1 MDSHR
6 AGDPR
11 DETEIADDLRRW
23 RSDTPACASRIHL
36 NNAGAALMPRPVAAA
51 IEEHIR
57 REEEMGGYEA
67 AEARDDLVRSAY
79 DSVAKLV
86 NARPANL
93 AVVENATVAVA
104 EALSSLDFAKGDV
117 VVTTQADYPSNQ
129 LMLLSLARRQ
139 RIEIAR
145 AADLPEGGADPQSV
159 REILRR
165 RRCRMVVVSWVPT
178 NSGLVQP
185 VAEIGRVCEEAG
197 VPYFVDACQAV
208 GQLPIDVADIRCDF
222 MGASARKFLR
232 GPRGVGF
239 LYVSDRMLATGAHPL
254 YVDMRGA
261 DWIAADDFRLAPDAR
276 RFETWEFAYA
286 LVIGM
291 GAAADYALA
300 VGDVAFRRARAL
312 TAYARERLATIAS
325 LRVLDRGREL
335 GAIATAAIDGRDAD
349 DVKLA
354 LRARGVNTSVSR
366 RESGVID
373 MDRKGAVSALRVS
386 PHYYNTRAE
395 IDAAVAVLE
404 DVLRRP

>member
-1 MDSHR
+1 
-6 AGDPR
+6 
-11 DETEIADDLRRW
+11 
-23 RSDTPACASRIHL
+23 
-36 NNAGAALMPRPVAAA
+36 MPRPVVAA

-57 REEEMGGYEA
+57 REEELGGYEA
-67 AEARDDLVRSAY
+67 AEARAGLVEAAY
-79 DSVAKLV
+79 ASVAKLV
-86 NARPANL
+86 NAQAANI

-104 EALSSLDFAKGDV
+104 EALSSLDLTSGDTI
-117 VVTTQADYPSNQ
+117 VTTQADYPSNQ

-139 RIEIAR
+139 GIEVAR
-145 AADLPEGGADPQSV
+145 AEDLLEGGADPQSV
-159 REILRR
+159 REILRA

-185 VAEIGRVCEEAG
+185 VAEIGRACEEAG

-208 GQLPIDVADIRCDF
+208 GQLPIDVAEVHCDF
-222 MGASARKFLR
+222 LGASARKFLR

-239 LYVSDRMLATGAHPL
+239 LYVSDRALRAGACPL

-261 DWIAADDFRLAPDAR
+261 DWTAPDDFRMAGDAR

-286 LVIGM
+286 LVVGM

-300 VGDVAFRRARAL
+300 VGDVAFRRSLAL
-312 TAYARERLATIAS
+312 AAYARERLATLAP
-325 LRVLDRGREL
+325 LRVLDQGKTL
-335 GAIATAAIDGRDAD
+335 GAIATAAIAGRDAD
-349 DVKLA
+349 EVKLA

-373 MDRKGAVSALRVS
+373 MDRKGAQSALRVS

-395 IDAAVAVLE
+395 IDAAVARLDE
-404 DVLRRP
+404 LLRS